1 MTELQNVGGYDPVP
15 EDGNSEGDA
24 ESNAEETELCSGRN
38 LAACG
43 CCCLCTIL
51 IIGLMALRWH
61 MWPKCSGTET
71 ALSWNSMIPANTTMQ
86 FRHEFFALSSEVEV
100 YNTTQLGATMEM
112 GYWSD
117 IRVMFTR
124 YSYFDTRAGEQVR
137 IEAKPPF
144 GWYWGLRYKLWRCGD
159 TDGDTFHIEEDV
171 WARPWF
177 NLENEKVFKIARG
190 TNPIG
195 KSFTSTKNHLLG
207 SLFSSKEI
215 MVTDMQDEEVATI
228 KQESQM
234 QAGFSNRRYFVHNVR
249 PDVIPNEVVSFLA
262 GVWELNGIGEKS
274 KSSHT
279 SHSHSRR

>member
-1 MTELQNVGGYDPVP
+1 MG
-15 EDGNSEGDA
+15 
-24 ESNAEETELCSGRN
+24 
-38 LAACG
+38 
-43 CCCLCTIL
+43 
-51 IIGLMALRWH
+51 
-61 MWPKCSGTET
+61 
-71 ALSWNSMIPANTTMQ
+71 
-86 FRHEFFALSSEVEV
+86 
-100 YNTTQLGATMEM
+100 

-137 IEAKPPF
+137 IEAKPPW
-144 GWYWGLRYKLWRCGD
+144 GLYWGLRYNLWRCGD
-159 TDGDTFHIEEDV
+159 TDDDTLHIEEDV

-177 NLENEKVFKIARG
+177 NWENEKVFKIARG

-195 KSFTSTKNHLLG
+195 KSFTRTKNHLLG

-215 MVTDMQDEEVATI
+215 MVSDMQDEEVATI

-234 QAGFSNRRYFVHNVR
+234 QAGFSNRRYFVHNDR

-274 KSSHT
+274 EKSSHT
-279 SHSHSRR
+279 SNSNRRRR